1 MGKFEVVLFF
11 NAVGVISQEKES
23 WRPLPAGKGCSFH
36 FFSMMKGDLAE
47 KKSSRGREQV
57 PLGLALSSAPGVVSI
72 DATYGIGCAGASCI

>member
-11 NAVGVISQEKES
+11 NVVGVISQEKES
-23 WRPLPAGKGCSFH
+23 WRPLPAGKGCSSRFFH
-36 FFSMMKGDLAE
+36 DEGGLAE

>member
-1 MGKFEVVLFF
+1 GNFTGKRVLA
-11 NAVGVISQEKES
+11 AVACREGLFI
-23 WRPLPAGKGCSFH
+23 P